1 MPRRSPRRLAGI
13 CAACIAQPVPGG
25 VSALEIKW
33 SKAPCRFCGTGCGVM
48 VGVKDGQVVATH
60 GDMQA
65 EVNRGLNCVKG
76 YFLSKIMYGDDR
88 LTTPL
93 MRKRNGVFD
102 KEGEFEPVSWDEA
115 FDVMAE
121 KCKQVLREKGPT
133 AVGMFGSGQWTI
145 FEGYAATK
153 LMRAGFRSNNLDP
166 NARHC
171 MASAAFAFMRTFG
184 MDEPMGCYDD
194 FEHADAFVLWGS
206 NMAEMH
212 PILWTRLADRRLGH
226 PHVKVAVLSTFT
238 HRSMDLADIPIVFK
252 PGTDLAILNYIANH
266 IIKTGPRQRSVRA
279 RPRDL
284 HERRDRHRLRPAA
297 RPSARDGRQGRRRRR
312 QDGADR
318 LRRVQGVGVG
328 IHAGKGGRSC
338 PAWSREFLEELAEL
352 YADPGRKVMSL
363 WTMGF
368 NQHVRGVWAN
378 QMVYNIHLLTGKIS
392 EPGNSPFSLT
402 GQPSACGTA
411 REVGTF
417 AHRLPADMVVT
428 NPEHRAHAE
437 EIWQLP
443 HGLLPDKPGYHA
455 VEQDRMLKDGKLEFL
470 LGAGQ
475 QQRAGGAQQQPARP
489 IPATATRTTSSS
501 CPTPIRRS
509 PRMSAD
515 LILPA
520 AMWVEKEGAYGN
532 AERRT
537 HVWHQ
542 LVQAQGRGALRP
554 LAARRVLEAL
564 HHRRGLA
571 GGNPR
576 RQSRSTGARRCSTCS
591 SGTAMST
598 IPGSASSTPTTRTH
612 EAKEFGFYLQKGLF
626 EEYAAFGRG
635 HGHDLAPYDRYHEVR
650 GLRWPVVD
658 GKETQWRYREGYD
671 PYVKP
676 GEGVRF
682 YGRPDGKAVILA
694 VPYEPPAESPDDEY
708 DLWLVTGRVLEHW
721 HSGSMTMRV
730 PELYK
735 AFPGARC
742 FMNADDAR
750 KRGINQGAEV
760 RIVSRRGEIR
770 SRRRDAGPQP
780 HAERRDL
787 RALVRRQPAHQ
798 QGHARRDRSHLQTDG
813 FQEMRGQD
821 RSRRLTE
828 RRTAWRLPSPA
839 SSFSPG
845 TAAIAQMAI
854 GTDRGR
860 RRPWRSVPA
869 DPLPKWIVDD
879 VRQMRAYPD
888 QPPVI
893 PHSIEGYQLSV
904 NTNRCLSC
912 HKREFTEGSGAPMI
926 SVTHYMTRDGQM
938 LADVSPRRYFCTA
951 CHVPQAD
958 VQPLVENTVQGH
970 ERAGRRT
977 TPGDE

>member
-1 MPRRSPRRLAGI
+1 MTAVLSRRDVLKAHAAAIAAATAGI
-13 CAACIAQPVPGG
+13 ALPASAQPTPRA

-60 GDMQA
+60 GDAQA

-76 YFLSKIMYGDDR
+76 YFLSKIMYGGDR

-93 MRKRNGVFD
+93 MRKRNGVYD
-102 KEGEFEPVSWDEA
+102 KDGELAPVSWNEA
-115 FDVMAE
+115 FGVMADRL
-121 KCKQVLREKGPT
+121 KQVLKAKGPT

-171 MASAAFAFMRTFG
+171 MASAAYAFMRTFG

-194 FEHADAFVLWGS
+194 FESADAFVLWGS

-266 IIKTGPRQRSVRA
+266 IIKTDRINRKFVEAHTSFMRGTTDIGYGLRAEDPREIA
-279 RPRDL
+279 AKGAGD
-284 HERRDRHRLRPAA
+284 AA
-297 RPSARDGRQGRRRRR
+297 RMEPIDFAAFQALVSEYTLEKVA
-312 QDGADR
+312 A
-318 LRRVQGVGVG
+318 LTGVE
-328 IHAGKGGRSC
+328 KD
-338 PAWSREFLEELAEL
+338 FLEELAEL
-352 YADPGRKVMSL
+352 YADPNRKVMSL

-378 QMVYNIHLLTGKIS
+378 HMIYNIHLLTGKIA

-428 NPEHRAHAE
+428 NPEHRKRAE
-437 EIWQLP
+437 EIWKLP
-443 HGLLPDKPGYHA
+443 SGLLPDKPGYHA
-455 VEQDRMLKDGKLEFL
+455 VEQDRMLKDGKLNFYWVQVNNNIQASPNTSHEAYPGYRNPDNFIVVSDVY
-470 LGAGQ
+470 
-475 QQRAGGAQQQPARP
+475 PT
-489 IPATATRTTSSS
+489 ITTR
-501 CPTPIRRS
+501 
-509 PRMSAD
+509 SAD
-515 LILPA
+515 IVLPA

-542 LVQAQGRGALRP
+542 LVQAPGNARSDLWQMVEFSKHFTTDEVWPEPL
-554 LAARRVLEAL
+554 LAANPGYRGKTLHDVLFRNGVVDKFPQNEIDPDYDNNEA
-564 HHRRGLA
+564 A
-571 GGNPR
+571 
-576 RQSRSTGARRCSTCS
+576 
-591 SGTAMST
+591 
-598 IPGSASSTPTTRTH
+598 
-612 EAKEFGFYLQKGLF
+612 EFGFYIQKGLF

-635 HGHDLAPYDRYHEVR
+635 HGHDLAPYDRYHQER

-658 GKETQWRYREGYD
+658 GKETRWRYREGLD

-676 GEGVRF
+676 GENVRF
-682 YGRPDGKAVILA
+682 YGRPDGRAIILA
-694 VPYEPPAESPDDEY
+694 VPYEPPAESPDAEY
-708 DLWLVTGRVLEHW
+708 DTWLVTGRVLEHW

-730 PELYK
+730 PELYR

-742 FMNADDAR
+742 FMNAEDAR

-760 RIVSRRGEIR
+760 RIISRRGEIR
-770 SRRRDAGPQP
+770 SRIETSGRNRMPRGVIFVPWFDASQLINKVTLDATDPI
-780 HAERRDL
+780 
-787 RALVRRQPAHQ
+787 
-798 QGHARRDRSHLQTDG
+798 SKQTD
-813 FQEMRGQD
+813 FKKC
-821 RSRRLTE
+821 
-828 RRTAWRLPSPA
+828 A
-839 SSFSPG
+839 
-845 TAAIAQMAI
+845 
-854 GTDRGR
+854 
-860 RRPWRSVPA
+860 V
-869 DPLPKWIVDD
+869 KIVR
-879 VRQMRAYPD
+879 VA
-888 QPPVI
+888 
-893 PHSIEGYQLSV
+893 
-904 NTNRCLSC
+904 
-912 HKREFTEGSGAPMI
+912 
-926 SVTHYMTRDGQM
+926 
-938 LADVSPRRYFCTA
+938 
-951 CHVPQAD
+951 
-958 VQPLVENTVQGH
+958 
-970 ERAGRRT
+970 
-977 TPGDE
+977 